1 MKSVFAFAMA
11 AGAILGFTVLGFTIW
26 AQTSPQNNS
35 TGQKSTSVTER
46 ATGPFEVKITPQTAD
61 NKEAEASG
69 LSRMSGDKQYHGD
82 LEGTG
87 YVEML
92 ATSATA
98 PRSGAYVALERVTGK
113 LKGRSGSFTLCHTGI
128 MTRGTP
134 ELTILVVP
142 DSGTG
147 ELTGLSGKMK
157 INIAADGKHS
167 YEMEYTMSGKR

>member
-1 MKSVFAFAMA
+1 MKSLLAVATAACAIFA
-11 AGAILGFTVLGFTIW
+11 LTIC

-35 TGQKSTSVTER
+35 EGPQGTTITEH
-46 ATGPFEVKITPQTAD
+46 AGGPFDVKITPQKPD

-82 LEGTG
+82 LEATG
-87 YVEML
+87 HVEML

-113 LKGRSGSFTLCHTGI
+113 LKEKSGSFTLCHTGI
-128 MTRGTP
+128 MNRGTP

-142 DSGTG
+142 DSGTE
-147 ELTGLSGKMK
+147 ELTGLSGTMK

-167 YEMEYTMSGKR
+167 YQMEYTLPAKR

>member
-1 MKSVFAFAMA
+1 MKFLLAVATASC
-11 AGAILGFTVLGFTIW
+11 AIVGLTIC

-35 TGQKSTSVTER
+35 TVHQGTTFTEH
-46 ATGPFEVKITPQTAD
+46 ASGAFDVKITPQKPD

-82 LEGTG
+82 LDATG
-87 YVEML
+87 HVEML

-98 PRSGAYVALERVTGK
+98 PRSGAYVALERGTGR
-113 LKGRSGSFTLCHTGI
+113 LKGKNGSFTLCQTGI
-128 MTRGTP
+128 MNRGTP
-134 ELTILVVP
+134 ELTIQIVP

-147 ELTGLSGKMK
+147 ELTGLSGTMK

-167 YEMEYTMSGKR
+167 YQMEYTLPGKK

>member
-1 MKSVFAFAMA
+1 MKPLLIFAMA
-11 AGAILGFTVLGFTIW
+11 ACAVFGFAIW
-26 AQTSPQNNS
+26 AQTSAPNNNS
-35 TGQKSTSVTER
+35 GQKGTAITDR
-46 ATGPFEVKITPQTAD
+46 ASGPFEVKMMPRKPD
-61 NKEAEASG
+61 NKEAEAAG

-82 LEGTG
+82 LEATG
-87 YVEML
+87 RLEML

-128 MTRGTP
+128 MNRGTP
-134 ELTILVVP
+134 ELTIQVVP

-147 ELTGLSGKMK
+147 ELAGISGNMK

-167 YEMEYTMSGKR
+167 YEMEYTLAGKE

>member
-1 MKSVFAFAMA
+1 MKFLLAVATASCAIFA
-11 AGAILGFTVLGFTIW
+11 LTIC
-26 AQTSPQNNS
+26 AQTSPPNNS
-35 TGQKSTSVTER
+35 EGRQGTTITEH
-46 ATGPFEVKITPQTAD
+46 ASGAFDVKITPQKPD

-82 LEGTG
+82 LEATG
-87 YVEML
+87 HVEML

-98 PRSGAYVALERVTGK
+98 PRSGAYVALERVSGK
-113 LKGRSGSFTLCHTGI
+113 LKGRDGSFTLCHTGI
-128 MTRGTP
+128 MNRGTP

-147 ELTGLSGKMK
+147 ELTGLSGTMK

-167 YEMEYTMSGKR
+167 YEMEYTLPAKR